1 MKKRMDQPTRTD
13 KTMTHAEALKEL
25 IETRTLSTGMLQP
38 FGITFETFLNVDIHH
53 PNYGK
58 AIDKLIAREQ
68 KKATKIALLKEHT
81 RREALKNRE
90 NV

>member
-1 MKKRMDQPTRTD
+1 
-13 KTMTHAEALKEL
+13 MTHQEALNKL
-25 IETRTLSTGMLQP
+25 IETRALSTGMLHP

-68 KKATKIALLKEHT
+68 KKADTRPARRRALLKERE
-81 RREALKNRE
+81 RREALKKAQ

>member
-1 MKKRMDQPTRTD
+1 
-13 KTMTHAEALKEL
+13 MTHQEALSKL
-25 IETRTLSTGMLQP
+25 IETRTLSTGMLQQ
-38 FGITFETFLNVDIHH
+38 FGITFETFLNIDIHH

-81 RREALKNRE
+81 RREALKNR
-90 NV
+90 

>member
-1 MKKRMDQPTRTD
+1 
-13 KTMTHAEALKEL
+13 MTHAEALKAL

-58 AIDKLIAREQ
+58 AIDKLNAREQ

>member
-1 MKKRMDQPTRTD
+1 
-13 KTMTHAEALKEL
+13 MTHQEALSKL
-25 IETRTLSTGMLQP
+25 IETRALSTGMLQQ

-81 RREALKNRE
+81 RREALKNGQ

>member
-1 MKKRMDQPTRTD
+1 MD
-13 KTMTHAEALKEL
+13 KTMTHSEALNKL
-25 IETRTLSTGMLQP
+25 IETRVLSSGMLEP
-38 FGITFETFLNVDIHH
+38 FNISVETFLNVDIHH

-68 KKATKIALLKEHT
+68 KKADRIALLNERD
-81 RREALKNRE
+81 RRAALKKAQ

>member
-1 MKKRMDQPTRTD
+1 MD
-13 KTMTHAEALKEL
+13 KTMTHSEALNKL
-25 IETRTLSTGMLQP
+25 IETRVLSSAMLEP
-38 FGITFETFLNVDIHH
+38 FNISVETFLNIDIHH

-81 RREALKNRE
+81 RREALKNGQ

>member
-1 MKKRMDQPTRTD
+1 
-13 KTMTHAEALKEL
+13 MTHAEALKEL
-25 IETRTLSTGMLQP
+25 IETRVLSTGMLTP

-68 KKATKIALLKEHT
+68 
-81 RREALKNRE
+81 RRAEALKNR
-90 NV
+90 

>member
-1 MKKRMDQPTRTD
+1 
-13 KTMTHAEALKEL
+13 MTHQEALNKL
-25 IETRTLSTGMLQP
+25 IETRVLSTGMLTP
-38 FGITFETFLNVDIHH
+38 FGITFETFLNIDIHH

-81 RREALKNRE
+81 RRESLKKRKTCK
-90 NV
+90 

>member
-1 MKKRMDQPTRTD
+1 
-13 KTMTHAEALKEL
+13 MTHQEALSKL
-25 IETRTLSTGMLQP
+25 IETRTLSTGMLQQ

-81 RREALKNRE
+81 RREALKNGQ